1 MDIPYAPPHGKRMS
15 GTCTPVLGYYGR
27 VREVPQHE
35 LSVVVMWCVALALA
49 TIIFIVFIP
58 QFFLLH

>member
-1 MDIPYAPPHGKRMS
+1 MDIPHAPPHGKRMS
-15 GTCTPVLGYYGR
+15 GTCTPVSGYYGR

-58 QFFLLH
+58 HFFLLH